1 MPTSSIPKLC
11 MHRQT
16 YAEYMHSTWR
26 DADLDLD
33 ADLLDTEEEE
43 GDDEFGRDGRP
54 VVPRLA
60 QLACSA

>member
-1 MPTSSIPKLC
+1 